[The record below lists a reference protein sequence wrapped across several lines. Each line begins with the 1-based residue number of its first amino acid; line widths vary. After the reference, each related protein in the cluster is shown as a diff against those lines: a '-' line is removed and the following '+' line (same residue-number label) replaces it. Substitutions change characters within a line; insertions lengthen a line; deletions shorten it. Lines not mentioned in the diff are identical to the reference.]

1 MQVCNRFSCNA
12 SFQLL
17 LVSASFHGP
26 GRLTPGYIRG
36 ALPAAERQGQV
47 PGHPRTRTR
56 SRGLGPLGWCGRLR
70 RGILHRTLHGALYGF
85 AWCGRLRSMPNDG
98 ACEKHAAVCQKCAA
112 ICLQNMLNGML
123 AKHVALPH
131 SSRVQLS
138 LMTCGRTEVPG
149 DTGAAVRRVQV
160 HAKHIDQSV
169 ALPQQRAMLTGVMKT
184 SVTNDQSVALP
195 HVSLMTCGRRQVLD
209 AAPLCSAQADA
220 APLCSAQAGAAPLC
234 SAHGTRAG
242 RRPGDGEESAAL
254 PHRPLLACLGSR
266 DSV

>member
-70 RGILHRTLHGALYGF
+70 RGILHRTLHGALYRFG
-85 AWCGRLRSMPNDG
+85 WCGRLRSMPNDG

-123 AKHVALPH
+123 AKHVTLPH

-169 ALPQQRAMLTGVMKT
+169 AP
-184 SVTNDQSVALP
+184 P
-195 HVSLMTCGRRQVLD
+195 HVSLITCGRRQVLD
-209 AAPLCSAQADA
+209 AAPLCSA
-220 APLCSAQAGAAPLC
+220 
-234 SAHGTRAG
+234 HGTRACG
-242 RRPGDGEESAAL
+242 LAMGTPWGGKSGAAPSPAPCVL
-254 PHRPLLACLGSR
+254 VVGS
-266 DSV
+266 V